1 MKQKKIIF
9 NSKQSRAMAIKSLES
24 FLFERGL
31 VGSYAIEALNNC
43 TLGIDVNHYVSR
55 LLTNK
60 REQYLDAIG
69 GFPTSLKMYLESDL
83 KIFKDFNITPIF
95 VFNGGLTYNQLEASG
110 HFTAA
115 ASESA
120 SISPAAA
127 STNGSNATT
136 RSNTESVLLQRNR
149 GWTQWN
155 NLISSNQN
163 SYIDQPI
170 QPQEPFRHNT
180 TIDSKA
186 YQNDLIAFFIEHGY
200 MYQVAPYSSWFQ
212 LAYLLNSGYIDAIY
226 GPTDCLMLDC
236 VDRFILGMEFPNKE
250 FRFIDRS
257 RVMKDLRCTHE
268 EFIDIAMAVG
278 NDLQPTTLPPLQIYP
293 VPQLF
298 DIALEMV
305 LNTGTNFYAYQLSTP
320 LQNDSKENVQSYQ
333 KGISALRY
341 MPVLKDTGKVE
352 LFVQEIVVSE
362 EENEKINKEEKK
374 SNLSSP
380 TSTSSSASPYVTGTK
395 TVGETSPYEK
405 SSTKE
410 VKKPRDIPNDVHDF
424 IGQMLP
430 HEYYFYR
437 SIGLVTGKLF
447 DAVVTGIYPEEP
459 PLGGG
464 SAASYR
470 KLVTKSVE
478 IFKNKEINLLT
489 QPINRYYQIK
499 QIKQVKW
506 YVPNEPTTLSNRMS
520 PSLFETINRLIIKIE
535 GSAEKEFSI
544 SEFITAINASND
556 MAKDFIS
563 ENVIFPNS
571 VPIESKLNAPY
582 DLLLTN
588 FLRLLVL
595 LEFFTYDSKEK
606 SLKPT
611 KWGEVLL
618 KLNKLDINT
627 KYHESVIIFLVYL
640 KCDVLKLD
648 EEVQP
653 PAPSALS
660 QATLR
665 SYPEESLYVLLITR
679 VLTLFQVEQ
688 KPSNYHGPIDK
699 KTLIFRDHL
708 SFIKENLN
716 ELFEAVL
723 LSSLT
728 SGEFNRLSLDNF
740 GWEKKVVR
748 RLPFKLNSP
757 NTIMA
762 MMWEFFLQKYLHNG
776 NAKNDALSLVATEF
790 NTYKSTP
797 NLDEQFVES
806 HKFLLEIEKVM
817 RELNDA
823 KLIKENEFKLFTKA
837 IEFATTALS
846 S

>member
-1 MKQKKIIF
+1 
-9 NSKQSRAMAIKSLES
+9 MAIKSLES

-115 ASESA
+115 SASA
-120 SISPAAA
+120 SISSATA
-127 STNGSNATT
+127 GSGGTNATT

-155 NLISSNQN
+155 NLVSSNQN

-180 TIDSKA
+180 PIDSKA
-186 YQNDLIAFFIEHGY
+186 YQNDLIAYFIEHGY

-212 LAYLLNSGYIDAIY
+212 LAYLLNSAYIDAIY

-257 RVMKDLRCTHE
+257 RVMKDLGCTHE

-305 LNTGTNFYAYQLSTP
+305 LNTGTNFYAYQLSTA
-320 LQNDSKENVQSYQ
+320 LQNDSKENIQNYQ
-333 KGISALRY
+333 RGISALRY

-352 LFVQEIVVSE
+352 LFVQEVVVSE
-362 EENEKINKEEKK
+362 EDSEKNNKDGKK

-380 TSTSSSASPYVTGTK
+380 SSASSSASPATPMAK
-395 TVGETSPYEK
+395 NASEKLAYEK
-405 SSTKE
+405 FSTKE
-410 VKKPRDIPNDVHDF
+410 VRKPRDIPNDVHDF

-447 DAVVTGIYPEEP
+447 DAIVTGVYPEES

-464 SAASYR
+464 SATSYR
-470 KLVTKSVE
+470 KLVSKSVE

-506 YVPNEPTTLSNRMS
+506 YAPNEPITLANRMT
-520 PSLFETINRLIIKIE
+520 PSMFETINHLIVKTE
-535 GSAEKEFSI
+535 TSGEKEFSI
-544 SEFITAINASND
+544 YEFIAAINASSD
-556 MAKDFIS
+556 MAKDFIY
-563 ENVIFPNS
+563 EKVIFPNS
-571 VPIESKLNAPY
+571 VPIESKLNSPF
-582 DLLLTN
+582 DLLSTN

-595 LEFFTYDSKEK
+595 LEFFTFDFKEK
-606 SLKPT
+606 LLKPT
-611 KWGEVLL
+611 KWGEVFL
-618 KLNKLDINT
+618 KLNELDIDRM
-627 KYHESVIIFLVYL
+627 YHESVVIFLVFL
-640 KCDVLKLD
+640 KCDVLKLN

-679 VLTLFQVEQ
+679 VLTLFQVDQ

-723 LSSLT
+723 ISSLT

-740 GWEKKVVR
+740 GWAKEIVTH
-748 RLPFKLNSP
+748 LPFKLNSP

-806 HKFLLEIEKVM
+806 HKFLLEVAKVM
-817 RELNDA
+817 GKLNDA
-823 KLIKENEFKLFTKA
+823 KLIGENEFKLFTKA